1 MNQDRHAA
9 DRTSHRSFPG
19 ALYFVL
25 FIQSLLA
32 SGTHLVAKVVV
43 VEVDAFVL
51 TLVRSLIATVGMGL
65 ILLAAGRR
73 ISIRKEDYPLVLLLS
88 FLAVPVNQF
97 LFLVGIRYTT
107 ASNAALLYAT
117 TPILVLLISRWL
129 LKERLTRRKVTG
141 VVLGF
146 LGVMVVIFER
156 GVDASLNNVTGNL
169 IIYVAV
175 IAWGLYTVLGKRLVH
190 RYGPIHA
197 TSITLILG
205 TVLFLPIGLI
215 PTTQFAFGSLS
226 GSGWLQILYL
236 GLITSVVA
244 YMLWYY
250 ALGRI
255 EAGKVALFTYLQP
268 ILTTIMAV
276 ILLGQDV
283 TPAFLIGGTVALGG
297 VIIAQFA

>member
-1 MNQDRHAA
+1 MNQDPRATEL
-9 DRTSHRSFPG
+9 TSSRPFPG
-19 ALYFVL
+19 AVYLLLFV
-25 FIQSLLA
+25 QSLMA

-43 VEVDAFVL
+43 MEVDAFVL
-51 TLVRSLIATVGMGL
+51 TLVRSLIAAAGMGL
-65 ILLAAGRR
+65 ILLSTGRR
-73 ISIRKEDYPLVLLLS
+73 ISIRREDYALVLLLS

-97 LFLVGIRYTT
+97 LFLMGIRYTT
-107 ASNAALLYAT
+107 PSNAALLYAT

-129 LKERLTRRKVTG
+129 LKERLARRKVAG

-146 LGVMVVIFER
+146 LGVTVVIFER
-156 GVDASLNNVTGNL
+156 GVDASMNNVTGNL
-169 IIYVAV
+169 IIYGAV
-175 IAWGLYTVLGKRLVH
+175 IAWGFYTVLGKRLIH

-197 TSITLILG
+197 TSMTLILG
-205 TVLFLPIGLI
+205 TVLFLPIGLV
-215 PTTQFAFGSLS
+215 PTMQFAFVSLS
-226 GSGWLQILYL
+226 GSGWMQILYL
-236 GLITSVVA
+236 GLVTSVLA

-268 ILTTIMAV
+268 VLTTVMAV
-276 ILLGQDV
+276 IILGQGI

>member
-1 MNQDRHAA
+1 MNQDPRATEG
-9 DRTSHRSFPG
+9 TSSRPFPG
-19 ALYFVL
+19 AVYLLLFV
-25 FIQSLLA
+25 QSLMA

-43 VEVDAFVL
+43 MEVDAFVL
-51 TLVRSLIATVGMGL
+51 TLVRSLIAAAGMGL
-65 ILLAAGRR
+65 ILLSTGRR
-73 ISIRKEDYPLVLLLS
+73 NSIRREDYALVLLLS

-97 LFLVGIRYTT
+97 LFLMGIRYTT
-107 ASNAALLYAT
+107 PSNAALLYAT

-129 LKERLTRRKVTG
+129 LKERLARRKVAG

-146 LGVMVVIFER
+146 LGVTVVIFER
-156 GVDASLNNVTGNL
+156 GVDASMNNVTGNL

-175 IAWGLYTVLGKRLVH
+175 IAWGFYTVLGKRLIH

-197 TSITLILG
+197 TSMTLILG
-205 TVLFLPIGLI
+205 TVLFIPIGLV

-226 GSGWLQILYL
+226 GSGWMQILYL
-236 GLITSVVA
+236 GLVTSVLA

-268 ILTTIMAV
+268 VLTTVMAV
-276 ILLGQDV
+276 IILGQGI